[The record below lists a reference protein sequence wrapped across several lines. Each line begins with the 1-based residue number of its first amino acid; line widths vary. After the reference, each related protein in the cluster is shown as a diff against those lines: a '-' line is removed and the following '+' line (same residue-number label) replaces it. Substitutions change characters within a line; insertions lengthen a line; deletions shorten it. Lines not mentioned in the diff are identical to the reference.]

1 MEQQIYDLIWTF
13 GSLAFV
19 IVGILLTKNI
29 IMEKFKSNKVVNNK
43 SQKDKQLDDQIGSLI
58 DNAPKMIRH
67 IEEEISRLEATGAT
81 EDQLKSLK
89 SKKSMLDFVV
99 QNHQIIDIIG
109 KPIIKKV
116 LGMVKHLG

>member
-1 MEQQIYDLIWTF
+1 MEQQIFDLIWTF
-13 GSLAFV
+13 GTLGF
-19 IVGILLTKNI
+19 ILVGVYMTKNF

-43 SQKDKQLDDQIGSLI
+43 SQKDKQLDDQITSLI

-67 IEEEISRLEATGAT
+67 VEEEISRLEATGAN
-81 EDQLKSLK
+81 EEQMKSLK
-89 SKKSMLDFVV
+89 SKKSMLSFVV
-99 QNHQIIDIIG
+99 ENHQIIDMIG

>member
-1 MEQQIYDLIWTF
+1 MTK
-13 GSLAFV
+13 S
-19 IVGILLTKNI
+19 ILLD
-29 IMEKFKSNKVVNNK
+29 KFKKDKVVNTK
-43 SQKDKQLDDQIGSLI
+43 TQKDKQLDDQISGLI

-81 EDQLKSLK
+81 EDQMKSLK
-89 SKKSMLDFVV
+89 SKKSMLSFVV
-99 QNHQIIDIIG
+99 ENHQIIDIIG

>member
-1 MEQQIYDLIWTF
+1 MIER
-13 GSLAFV
+13 
-19 IVGILLTKNI
+19 
-29 IMEKFKSNKVVNNK
+29 FKSNKVVQTK
-43 SQKDKQLDDQIGSLI
+43 SVKDKQLDDQIGSLI

-81 EDQLKSLK
+81 EDQMKSLK
-89 SKKSMLDFVV
+89 SKKSMLSFVV
-99 QNHQIIDIIG
+99 ENHQIIDIIG